1 MASLRCEA
9 CLNEYPIETF
19 PDLIKGV
26 ICKTCLDGTKM
37 EKTQRVLK
45 EKALS
50 MANSLAG
57 MDDQQVSGQLGSVS
71 RILAEVYTNFGGPSG
86 FASQLHQVLIE
97 LCNRKPMPTAVGH
110 ILINIMK
117 LHHTVE
123 RSSQELS
130 IKEMTLDQLKREQ
143 DMATLQ
149 LIAESMSDPA
159 KMRQLELLFARFG
172 KSIKEAGASEIIDV
186 VSHRAETLPEPA
198 LPALPMVSTVANLKT
213 EQPETLSE
221 SESAMPTEEE
231 IKAFLDGTL

>member
-9 CLNEYPIETF
+9 CLNEYPIETY

-26 ICKTCLDGTKM
+26 VCKTCLDGTKM
-37 EKTQRVLK
+37 EKTQRILK
-45 EKALS
+45 EKAQS
-50 MANSLAG
+50 MANALAG
-57 MDDQQVSGQLGSVS
+57 MDEQQVSGQLGSVS
-71 RILAEVYTNFGGPSG
+71 QILAEVYTNFGGPSG
-86 FASQLHQVLIE
+86 FASQLHQVLVE

-149 LIAESMSDPA
+149 LIAESMSDPV

-186 VSHRAETLPEPA
+186 VSHRAETLPEPT
-198 LPALPMVSTVANLKT
+198 LPMVSTVANLGMK
-213 EQPETLSE
+213 QPETLSE